1 MLVSYNGP
9 TSSCARNGRAC
20 STSEA
25 VAFEV
30 DVWNYSLGCGNHV
43 FLWSFN
49 DGSGAQPF
57 GQFVTHQFPTAGTF
71 SATVSVS
78 VNNGAPTAITVP
90 VVVSSSSGGGP
101 TPTPSACPAMN
112 AADPFVTYSGPVS
125 HCALGTPCQTNETI
139 QFDINTFQYPIAC
152 GAHEFTWDF
161 KDGGA
166 KPVGKSVTHSFTQAG
181 TYKGTISVKI
191 DGTAIA
197 TTIPVNITIEGGARR
212 RGSRH

>member
-9 TSSCARNGRAC
+9 ASGCSRGGKAC
-20 STSEA
+20 GTGEA

-30 DVWNYSLGCGNHV
+30 DLWNYSLGCGSHV

-71 SATVSVS
+71 TATVNVS
-78 VNNGAPTAITVP
+78 VNNGASTPISVP
-90 VVVSSSSGGGP
+90 VVVSGISPGGP
-101 TPTPSACPAMN
+101 PPNSCPAMN
-112 AADPFVTYSGPVS
+112 PADPFVTYSGPVS
-125 HCALGTPCQTNETI
+125 HCATGGAPCQTNEAI
-139 QFDINTFQYPIAC
+139 QFDMNTFQYPIAC
-152 GAHEFTWDF
+152 GKHEFTWDF
-161 KDGGA
+161 NDGGA
-166 KPVGKSVTHSFTQAG
+166 KPVGKSVTHVFAKSG

-191 DGTAIA
+191 DGKAIA
-197 TTIPVNITIEGGARR
+197 TTIPVNVTIEGGARR